1 MKVQTPEL
9 GGIVKSRYGRDK
21 GRLYL
26 IVRAE
31 GRTLYLADGR
41 YRGYKNPKKKNI
53 AHVELLPE
61 FFPEIAKRLGEGKD
75 ENSNIRAAVQ
85 KVSLKRGE
93 TL

>member
-41 YRGYKNPKKKNI
+41 YRGYKNPKKKKKTVI
-53 AHVELLPE
+53 SAQRCKKSV
-61 FFPEIAKRLGEGKD
+61 
-75 ENSNIRAAVQ
+75 
-85 KVSLKRGE
+85 
-93 TL
+93 